1 MRHSARGRKSGFAL
15 VFGLGLFAALVLAP
29 AVPARLLADPPRPGK
44 PGKGSKEAKP
54 KGRPPA
60 SKSRSDE
67 SNERVKEPT
76 TFSEAFDRA
85 YQSLDEAQAASVG
98 LKIAKDQKTVD
109 QEVLTRLEGDKTKGE
124 QAAMDDFRLALALAG
139 KGPVKDRPGDQELN
153 TARYYLCFLC
163 YEMGEFYDAAVL
175 GEFLAH
181 HAVAKPAEGDA
192 PAGKPETA
200 LAAGAGDGKNMAPE
214 VMRREGAKIALTSY
228 MRLYGESKQADK
240 SFESAK
246 IRDTAEY
253 MLKHWPTEAEAE
265 DAALALLNFAIADRR
280 LDDAMGYLEKIPAN
294 SPRRG
299 QWELYA
305 GQVLWE
311 AYLRAARAPAD
322 QRPPQEEL
330 DRYKSQ
336 ARQGAQ
342 GGSRARSR
350 KRPSRIPPSPVPCSR
365 WPSSISTPGKGPP
378 PSPPW
383 RIPSSAP

>member
-1 MRHSARGRKSGFAL
+1 M
-15 VFGLGLFAALVLAP
+15 FAALVLASP
-29 AVPARLLADPPRPGK
+29 GPARLLADPPRPSK

-60 SKSRSDE
+60 SRSRSDE

-109 QEVLTRLEGDKTKGE
+109 QEVLTRLEGDKKKGE

-181 HAVAKPAEGDA
+181 HAVTKPAEGDA
-192 PAGKPETA
+192 PAGKPEAAPAT
-200 LAAGAGDGKNMAPE
+200 AGARDGKDMAPE

-240 SFESAK
+240 SFEVGENP
-246 IRDTAEY
+246 RDGGVHAQ
-253 MLKHWPTEAEAE
+253 
-265 DAALALLNFAIADRR
+265 ALAHRGRSRGRGPGPVELRHRR
-280 LDDAMGYLEKIPAN
+280 SPAGRRDGLFGEDSSQLAQARPMGAVRRAGAMGGL
-294 SPRRG
+294 SPRG
-299 QWELYA
+299 PVA
-305 GQVLWE
+305 GRST
-311 AYLRAARAPAD
+311 AAAGRA
-322 QRPPQEEL
+322 
-330 DRYKSQ
+330 
-336 ARQGAQ
+336 
-342 GGSRARSR
+342 GSL
-350 KRPSRIPPSPVPCSR
+350 
-365 WPSSISTPGKGPP
+365 
-378 PSPPW
+378 
-383 RIPSSAP
+383 